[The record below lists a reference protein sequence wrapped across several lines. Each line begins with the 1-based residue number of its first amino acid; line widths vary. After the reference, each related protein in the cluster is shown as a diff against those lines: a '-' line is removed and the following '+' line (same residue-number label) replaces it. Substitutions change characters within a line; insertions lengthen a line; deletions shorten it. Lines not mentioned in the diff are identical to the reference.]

1 MKFFNERVLCPL
13 ALLACGVAASS
24 AHAIVIEASYGTND
38 GFGSG
43 FAAGSPYEGNVFPTP
58 GPGDEPF
65 EDRRNNGS
73 FSWSPID
80 LSGYSTINSI
90 AVEYSV
96 YGMLAGSE
104 LTLNNYAIANLES
117 EMLGSEGM
125 PEQYV
130 WSEQVDITDRS
141 MLDALFQQ
149 EITLEFV
156 SAALANLWSLDY
168 VNLVIDVDEL
178 SGSEPEEPED
188 NDTVAISE
196 PFTFS
201 LFGLAL
207 LGMGLSRR
215 RSGA

>member
-1 MKFFNERVLCPL
+1 MSGSRL
-13 ALLACGVAASS
+13 ARHWSFAAAASGAPWANPWES
-24 AHAIVIEASYGTND
+24 PPYQPGDHTSLAST
-38 GFGSG
+38 
-43 FAAGSPYEGNVFPTP
+43 PTP
-58 GPGDEPF
+58 
-65 EDRRNNGS
+65 RK
-73 FSWSPID
+73 I
-80 LSGYSTINSI
+80 L
-90 AVEYSV
+90 V
-96 YGMLAGSE
+96 
-104 LTLNNYAIANLES
+104 
-117 EMLGSEGM
+117 LGSEGM